1 MSKTILTSLQKGLF
15 TAETAEYAEQY
26 LMKAF
31 ASFAFFAVSFCSGL
45 DFAIRRYPSVL
56 DGLPRCLL
64 PCSTIPVNCVQL
76 IKALLPNYPCC
87 SDRLFVFPSLYEGLG
102 LPVLEAMA
110 CGTPVVCSS
119 TSILPEVT
127 GDAALLVDPTDGR
140 ALAGAMEQALKDDA
154 LRATLRVRGMEQAR
168 RFTWE
173 EAAQKT
179 LMVYRKMGR
188 TWHEPE

>member
-1 MSKTILTSLQKGLF
+1 LP
-15 TAETAEYAEQY
+15 YN
-26 LMKAF
+26 
-31 ASFAFFAVSFCSGL
+31 
-45 DFAIRRYPSVL
+45 DIRRFWTVYHDVCYRAQPF
-56 DGLPRCLL
+56 
-64 PCSTIPVNCVQL
+64 PVNLVQL

-140 ALAGAMEQALKDDA
+140 ALAGAMERVLRDKT
-154 LRATLRVRGMEQAR
+154 LRAALQVRGLDQAR
-168 RFTWE
+168 KFSWE
-173 EAAQKT
+173 DAAWKT
-179 LMVYRKMGR
+179 LEEVYQRVAGSSGESR
-188 TWHEPE
+188 H